1 MAKTIKKLFANHF
14 LLVLFLF
21 LYFILNFYKVL
32 VNPPPFYDWD
42 ESIYVQVGR
51 EMVNSRSI
59 VPLWQGK
66 AWLDKP
72 PLVPLFY
79 GVTAKIFYFIKPEI
93 SLRTATLIV
102 SIITLIFLYA
112 LYQKV
117 FKDRALSVLTIAVT
131 SFIPIF
137 IQRSTAVN
145 IDVFLLLGWV
155 GYALFYENFWL
166 SLFFLTLSVMSKSLV
181 GFYPAAIVTAY
192 LFAQFLFKK
201 ISLQKLKKGIIRI
214 CFQVGI
220 LSVWYIVNLLIFGQ
234 KFFVQHI
241 IETHF
246 RRVTA
251 SLEFHF
257 GKKTFYLD
265 LAREQ
270 LGQSIWIAIV
280 GLILLLRNFI
290 KKHFNLKSLFF
301 GLFLLPWFIFLNLTK
316 TKIFWYLYPSL
327 PQFAFLAVYPIS
339 VLKKFKIIYIG
350 GLIIALLILLNA
362 NFIKKNFFTQYYSSF
377 EPHYYLSLF
386 AKDKCKSLSIV
397 VDPSTRQAFATLA
410 SMNLLITTSKWW
422 GNHPS
427 VVYYFEK
434 PVDFIYEESETKQ
447 RITSFKPNQ
456 CLVFDKSDLVL
467 VRQFSNLILLNKFDS
482 LYLFT
487 QK

>member
-1 MAKTIKKLFANHF
+1 MSQIKKHY
-14 LLVLFLF
+14 LLVLFLIFF
-21 LYFILNFYKVL
+21 LFINLYKII
-32 VNPPPFYDWD
+32 VNPTPFYDWD
-42 ESIYVQVGR
+42 ESIYVQVGQ
-51 EMVNSRSI
+51 EMIDNVSI

-79 GVTAKIFYFIKPEI
+79 GITAKIFYFIKPEI

-117 FKDRALSVLTIAVT
+117 FKDKALSVLTIAIT

-137 IQRSTAVN
+137 IQRSVAVN

-155 GYALFYENFWL
+155 GYLLFYEKFWL
-166 SLFFLTLSVMSKSLV
+166 SLFFLIMSVMSKSLV
-181 GFYPAAIVTAY
+181 GFYPAAIVFMY
-192 LFAQFLFKK
+192 LIAQFWTKK
-201 ISLQKLKKGIIRI
+201 ISFKKLREGLMRI
-214 CFQVGI
+214 SLQVGI
-220 LSVWYIVNLLIFGQ
+220 LSIWYFVNLFVFGQ
-234 KFFVQHI
+234 KFLIQHVV
-241 IETHF
+241 ETHF

-257 GKKTFYLD
+257 GKKTYYLD
-265 LAREQ
+265 LIREQ
-270 LGQSIWIAIV
+270 TGPVLWISIIGFIM
-280 GLILLLRNFI
+280 LIRNFI
-290 KKHFNLKSLFF
+290 KKHLNLESVFF
-301 GLFLLPWFIFLNLTK
+301 ALFLLPWFIFLNLTK

-327 PQFAFLAVYPIS
+327 PQFAFLAVYSIL
-339 VLKKFKIIYIG
+339 VLRKFKIVYIG
-350 GLIIALLILLNA
+350 GLIIVIQILLNA

-377 EPHYYLSLF
+377 EPHYYLSVF
-386 AKDKCKSLSIV
+386 AKDKCKNLSVV

-427 VVYYFEK
+427 IVYYFQK
-434 PVDFIYEESETKQ
+434 PVDFIYEENEAKQ
-447 RITSFKPNQ
+447 KITSFKSNQ
-456 CLVFDKSDLVL
+456 CVVFDKSDLVL
-467 VRQFSNLILLNKFDS
+467 THQFSNLKLLNKFDS
-482 LYLFT
+482 LYLYK